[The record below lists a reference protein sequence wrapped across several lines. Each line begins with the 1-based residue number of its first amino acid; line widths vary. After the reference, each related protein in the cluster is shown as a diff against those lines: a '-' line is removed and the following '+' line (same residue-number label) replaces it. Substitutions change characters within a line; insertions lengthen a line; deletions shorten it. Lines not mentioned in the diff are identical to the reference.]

1 MVVGATGGV
10 GEGGGVSLGVA
21 VTITGWARDGVGVAQ
36 PLRPVPTRSNKA
48 NQMIARFLRL
58 I

>member
-1 MVVGATGGV
+1 V

-48 NQMIARFLRL
+48 NQMIA
-58 I
+58 